1 MKPAK
6 RWYSLKP
13 FNTAIMKRSYQSLA
27 VCCMLL
33 LSACYKDNGNY
44 TYDLPEQITVTGIG
58 SDYDKVSLVDRIT
71 LDPQVSSTDPQ
82 AEFSCWWGIY
92 ETNVQGSAPKVDTI
106 GRGKA
111 LDYLV
116 TQPAKGWVLVFG
128 AKNLHTGLSKIVTA
142 RVNVITQFTRGW
154 YVMKHES
161 GQTDVDLFLTPS
173 DITPGDKMENVFSL
187 VNGRKLNGNA
197 RLFGYYTNYKS
208 DVTGVM
214 ANTKGLFILSD
225 KDASVVNVNTFKEIR
240 GFNTLFYETP
250 AVKRPGSICEGSSA
264 NYLVNDGRLH
274 SIYSMSANVGMF
286 GGVQLRDDN
295 NSPYNL
301 ADHFLTYNFS
311 NPFFFDQTSSSFVS
325 ATGTGSVLSV
335 VADVTGSE
343 MPANHNNKE
352 LLFMG
357 VRATNPYTGIALFRD
372 KTDAGLKI
380 LSTITPENYALKIVN
395 DTLDAGEK
403 LFNAQRYGLI
413 VADESI
419 LYFSTG
425 NEVWSRNLA
434 NGSEQLQFT
443 APAGEQITFI
453 RHRKYAGSTNTELPY
468 YFNYMLIGTENNGQ
482 YKVRAFRK
490 TSGNLNASPDFV
502 LEGQGSVGDVIYIAP
517 NTNNNTYPNS
527 Y

>member
-1 MKPAK
+1 
-6 RWYSLKP
+6 
-13 FNTAIMKRSYQSLA
+13 MKRTYQSLA
-27 VCCMLL
+27 ACCMLL
-33 LSACYKDNGNY
+33 LNACYKDHGNY
-44 TYDLPEQITVTGIG
+44 EYDLAEQITVTGIN

-71 LDPQVSSTDPQ
+71 LDPQVSSSDPQ

-106 GRGKA
+106 GRTKA

-128 AKNLHTGLSKIVTA
+128 AKNLHTGVSKIVTA

-154 YVMKHES
+154 YVMKHS
-161 GQTDVDLFLTPS
+161 GGQTDVDLFLTPS
-173 DITPGDKMENVFSL
+173 GIAPGSDKMENVFSL
-187 VNGRKLNGNA
+187 VNGRKLDGSA

-208 DVTGVM
+208 DVTGMM

-225 KDASVVNVNTFKEIR
+225 KDVSVVNLNTFKEIR
-240 GFNTLFYETP
+240 GFSSLFYETP
-250 AVKRPGSICEGSSA
+250 AVKRPGSISEGSSA
-264 NYLVNDGRLH
+264 NYLVNDGHLH

-295 NSPYNL
+295 NSPYRL
-301 ADHFLTYNFS
+301 SDYFLTYYS
-311 NPFFFDQTSSSFVS
+311 GNPFFFDETSCSFVS
-325 ATGTGSVLSV
+325 ATGTGSVLSS
-335 VADVTGSE
+335 VTDAAGSE
-343 MPANHNNKE
+343 MPANHNNKA

-380 LSTITPENYALKIVN
+380 LSTITPENYVLKLVN
-395 DTLDAGEK
+395 DTLDAAEK
-403 LFNAQRYGLI
+403 LYQAQRYGLI

-419 LYFSTG
+419 LYFSVG
-425 NEVWSRNLA
+425 NEIWSRNLA
-434 NGSEQLQFT
+434 NGAEQLQFT
-443 APAGEQITFI
+443 VPAGETVTFI
-453 RHRKYAGSTNTELPY
+453 RHRKYAGSATLELPY
-468 YFNYMLIGTENNGQ
+468 YFNYMLIGTESGGQ

-490 TSGNLNASPDFV
+490 SSGNLNANPDFV
-502 LEGQGSVGDVIYIAP
+502 LEGEGSVGDVIYIAP
-517 NTNNNTYPNS
+517 SINNYTYLNS

>member
-1 MKPAK
+1 
-6 RWYSLKP
+6 
-13 FNTAIMKRSYQSLA
+13 MKRTYQSLA
-27 VCCMLL
+27 ACCMLL
-33 LSACYKDNGNY
+33 LSACYKDHGNY
-44 TYDLPEQITVTGIG
+44 TYDLPEEITITGIG

-71 LDPQVSSTDPQ
+71 LDPKVSSTDPQ

-106 GRGKA
+106 GRSKA

-116 TQPAKGWVLVFG
+116 KQPAKGWVLVFG
-128 AKNLHTGLSKIVTA
+128 AKNLHTGFSKIVTA

-154 YVMKHES
+154 YVMKHTG

-173 DITPGDKMENVFSL
+173 GIIGEGKMENVFSL
-187 VNGRKLNGNA
+187 VNGRKLDGAA

-208 DVTGVM
+208 DVTGAM
-214 ANTKGLFILSD
+214 ANTKGLFILTD
-225 KDASVVNVNTFKEIR
+225 KDVSVVNMNTFKEIR
-240 GFNTLFYETP
+240 GFNSLFYETP
-250 AVKRPGSICEGSSA
+250 ATKRPGSISEGSSA

-301 ADHFLTYNFS
+301 ADYFLTLNYY
-311 NPFFFDQTSSSFVS
+311 NPFFFDQSSSSFVS
-325 ATGTGSVLSV
+325 ATGTGTVLSSV
-335 VADVTGSE
+335 SDATGSE
-343 MPANHNNKE
+343 MSANRNNKT

-357 VRATNPYTGIALFRD
+357 IVASSPYTGVALFKD

-380 LSTITPENYALKIVN
+380 LSVITPENYTLKIVN
-395 DTLDAGEK
+395 DTLDAAEK
-403 LFNAQRYGLI
+403 LYNAQRYGLI
-413 VADESI
+413 VTDESI
-419 LYFSTG
+419 LYFSVG

-434 NGSEQLQFT
+434 NGAERLQFT
-443 APAGEQITFI
+443 VPAGEQITFI
-453 RHRKYAGSTNTELPY
+453 RHRKYTGTTSTELPY
-468 YFNYMLIGTENNGQ
+468 YFNYMLIGTESGGQ
-482 YKVRAFRK
+482 YKVRVFRK

-517 NTNNNTYPNS
+517 SMSNYTYPNS